1 MNRKLLIL
9 TSIEVDKLAADK
21 NITSNVCGLIRR
33 LTNINAIFPSCFLLI
48 WRMTGTIW
56 ITSSPCVLVD
66 GNAHKVTFSFSHFS
80 GNSVKIS
87 RSIWMA
93 DLKEMKSFW
102 CTHTRSHSNTFIWL
116 TIVINRR
123 KQMFNKKTVSI
134 YIGIPF
140 HLNFSWD

>member
-48 WRMTGTIW
+48 WRLTGTIW